1 MFPVKSEA
9 IAEHFLYWYFCP
21 RLLHYCQ
28 MKGSCSFNLNKKNF
42 LNLTPGTW
50 EVFGDKKIQE
60 SLGSY
65 QKTNCVYE
73 RRIHITE

>member
-1 MFPVKSEA
+1 MTLMFTVKSEA

-42 LNLTPGTW
+42 LNLTPGT
-50 EVFGDKKIQE
+50 
-60 SLGSY
+60 
-65 QKTNCVYE
+65 
-73 RRIHITE
+73 